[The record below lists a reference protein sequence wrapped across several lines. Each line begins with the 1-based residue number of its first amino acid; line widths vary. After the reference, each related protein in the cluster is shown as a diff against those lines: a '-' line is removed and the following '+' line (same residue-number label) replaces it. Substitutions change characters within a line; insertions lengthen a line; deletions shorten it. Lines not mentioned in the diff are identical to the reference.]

1 LHPRALRKAADHCVR
16 SLTAYQPSRATVGA
30 MYQQAVAMIVAVGLI
45 AAAIMLTNRW
55 ALKTLGPG
63 TPNSVLLDR
72 CCIDRSRPTF

>member
-1 LHPRALRKAADHCVR
+1 
-16 SLTAYQPSRATVGA
+16 
-30 MYQQAVAMIVAVGLI
+30 MYQQAAAIIIAVGLI